1 MIAAAVLVFASKGF
15 QEESASLLYRAK
27 VGETLKYRVEM
38 SFEDQGVK
46 ATLVGVGETRIDKV
60 DVLGPITLYQKLGQ
74 MKLRSGSDEMD
85 IANDSE
91 TTMVIKATGE
101 IVEVKGKN
109 VTTDNLRTTR
119 ATMVVV
125 PATPVK
131 PGDNWSHQVVKSAGI
146 RPMTFEYRALGFE
159 KIGARDTMKIEFKV
173 RETEG
178 NLPIQADGTAW
189 LSTIDGKTV
198 RIQAT
203 VSNAPMGSST
213 TRFTLK
219 SERMD

>member
-1 MIAAAVLVFASKGF
+1 MMVILMLAAVVPSLEDEAK
-15 QEESASLLYRAK
+15 SLLYRAK
-27 VGETLKYRVEM
+27 VGEILRYRVEM

-46 ATLVGVGETRIDKV
+46 ATLIGSGETRVDKV
-60 DVLGPITLYQKLGQ
+60 DVLGPITLFQKLGQ
-74 MKLRSGSDEMD
+74 MKLKSGNDEMD

-91 TTMVIKATGE
+91 STMIIKATGE
-101 IVEVKGKN
+101 IIEVRGKN

-125 PATPVK
+125 PSNPVK
-131 PGDNWSHQVVKSAGI
+131 PGDTWTHQIPKSTGI
-146 RPMTFEYRALGFE
+146 RAMTFEYRAVGTE

-189 LSTIDGKTV
+189 LSTVDGKTV
-198 RIQAT
+198 RILANVT
-203 VSNAPMGSST
+203 NAPMGAST
-213 TRFTLK
+213 TKFTLR
-219 SERMD
+219 SERTD